1 MAATCTRPLP
11 MSGSRAMLRPAGRGC
26 RAPNVPAS
34 RQEFMSVSRDSASQ
48 EAAFHKP
55 APPVDQ
61 ATLRAIIVGIILAM
75 FLSALEQTIVAPA
88 LPTIGRSLGD
98 VENLSWVMTSY
109 LLCATVAT
117 PLFGKLSDIYGRR
130 TMMLTSISIFLL
142 GSAACAL
149 APTVWALVLA
159 RALQGLGGGG
169 ILPLAQTVIA
179 DLLSPRERP
188 VVQSYS
194 SVMFM
199 SASILGPVMGGFL
212 TDYIHW
218 SMIFWINLPL
228 GAVALV
234 MTSRALRLLPRND
247 RPHRLDFQGAALMV
261 VASIAL
267 LLALGWGGSR
277 YSWTSA
283 PILGLFAASALVWL
297 AFVRRLI
304 TAPEPLIPLDMVREP
319 LIGAIVAAGFFGIGT
334 IVGLSIFVPLY
345 IQLVLNESAS
355 ASGLVL
361 IAFLAGATIGS
372 LVAGRLISK
381 LDRYKRVPVAALP
394 LGVVALAIFALSP
407 ARFSV
412 VEVAAL
418 LAIGGLGMGTLYP
431 ATTVIIQNA
440 VLPHQMGIATGTLN
454 FFRQLGG
461 AIVVAIFGAIVIGGI
476 DAGPNHA
483 ATFEGLSGGEAD
495 FAASFRW
502 VFVAAA
508 GFLAAAFIAILL
520 IEERPLRGPS
530 SGQQPPARP
539 ASEPLAAE

>member
-1 MAATCTRPLP
+1 M
-11 MSGSRAMLRPAGRGC
+11 
-26 RAPNVPAS
+26 N
-34 RQEFMSVSRDSASQ
+34 VSRDSASA
-48 EAAFHKP
+48 EASHKP
-55 APPVDQ
+55 TPPVDQ
-61 ATLRAIIVGIILAM
+61 ATLRTIIVGIILAM

-109 LLCATVAT
+109 LLCTTVAT

-130 TMMLTSISIFLL
+130 TMMLTSISVFVL
-142 GSAACAL
+142 GSLACAL
-149 APTVWALVLA
+149 APTVWALVFA

-188 VVQSYS
+188 MVQSYS

-199 SASILGPVMGGFL
+199 TASILGPVMGGFL

-228 GAVALV
+228 GAIALV
-234 MTSRALRLLPRND
+234 MTSRALRLLPRHD
-247 RPHRLDFQGAALMV
+247 RPHRLDLTGAALMV

-267 LLALGWGGSR
+267 LLALNWGGSR
-277 YSWTSA
+277 YGWTSA
-283 PILGLFAASALVWL
+283 PVLGLFGASALVWL
-297 AFVRRLI
+297 AFVGRLR
-304 TAPEPLIPLDMVREP
+304 TTREPLIPLDMVREP
-319 LIGAIVAAGFFGIGT
+319 LVGAIVAAGFFGIGT
-334 IVGLSIFVPLY
+334 IVGLSIFMPLY

-361 IAFLAGATIGS
+361 IAFMAGTTVGS
-372 LVAGRLISK
+372 LMAGRLISR
-381 LDRYKRVPVAALP
+381 LDHYKRVPIAALP
-394 LGVVALAIFALSP
+394 LGIVALAIFAIAP
-407 ARFSV
+407 GRFSV
-412 VEVAAL
+412 IEVAAL
-418 LAIGGLGMGTLYP
+418 LAVGGLGMGTLYP

-454 FFRQLGG
+454 FFRQFGG

-476 DAGPNHA
+476 DAGPDHA
-483 ATFEGLSGGEAD
+483 ASFEGLSGAEAD
-495 FAASFRW
+495 FAGLFRW
-502 VFVAAA
+502 VFLAAA
-508 GFLAAAFIAILL
+508 AFLSAAFIAILL

-530 SGQQPPARP
+530 GGPQHAPRAVKPV
-539 ASEPLAAE
+539 AAE